1 MRTTKRQRIYV
12 KPVNPIMIFA
22 RGRGWDAWVNFYK
35 ENLQRARLT
44 PKPYRLL
51 YICDGH
57 TVEHAETRIVI
68 Y

>member
-1 MRTTKRQRIYV
+1 MSTTKRQRIYV
-12 KPVNPIMIFA
+12 KPVDSRMIFA
-22 RGRGWDAWVNFYK
+22 RGRGWDAWISFYK

-44 PKPYRLL
+44 PKSYRLL
-51 YICDGH
+51 YICDGV